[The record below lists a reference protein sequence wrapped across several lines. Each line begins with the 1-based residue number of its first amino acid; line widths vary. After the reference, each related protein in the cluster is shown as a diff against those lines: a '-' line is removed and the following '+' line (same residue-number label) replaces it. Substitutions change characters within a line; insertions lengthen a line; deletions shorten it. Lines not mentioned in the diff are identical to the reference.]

1 MTNILIVPLHLDA
14 LLLSTNKQVVEAT
27 SDFSKLPFFDGT
39 KDVNPDTANLS
50 ESILSK
56 EFENQNLTLKKGVHL
71 HWALPDG
78 LTKGVHNPDT
88 DTIEQVAV
96 PNRWL
101 VTRTLNGQTKQ
112 WIIESDYLH
121 PEGEENVYGA
131 VTYPIDISQQASA
144 VQPFRY
150 LGRQLPF
157 SSWQEDASAERL
169 SSLTAVG
176 YGEPTFAAFYPNCH
190 SVFGAYDSDFTSAE
204 DLAGAVYDV
213 LGWYSDSSSDPLY
226 QLMANADLQAEL
238 QSIVATGNTKEWS
251 EDKIEQAI
259 RQAIKQ
265 AIEDEFQ
272 WQTDAQQW
280 PIDFDIDN
288 DSVDISPAVLF
299 CYAQIE
305 FNPAET
311 IDNTTKNGDVSVS
324 LANTG
329 LEALSTYLANRI
341 VEEGTTNGESYDK
354 NTVEEQLE
362 AIQLL
367 KKIANK
373 SVDIGPKFREAFH
386 RNGFSTLQGG
396 SEWAITTKD
405 SSTSTT
411 TTASATQQS
420 QPEVTLPTDLATL
433 LSNLNQLQSAY
444 DQKSNE
450 ITQARQQ
457 LFSDWYKYMQAAYPP
472 EDSLSNY
479 PEVDSLRFYLQAQ
492 GITNL
497 DSDLDE
503 LSQLYGQLTGDDDSA
518 YTVLAA
524 ALEVFNQGTID
535 STVLSQLFNSSDNTL
550 NEKLSLTNSV
560 WVENTPFSD
569 HCLAFNNSS
578 DNSSAYLTAF
588 ASDTTTTA
596 KALSLWV
603 YIDSVQSDSAACLLY
618 IPAESDAVIAST
630 YVGSF
635 WSSIYVNGEL
645 LDPYVAK
652 SWHMIPKDQWVHLHL
667 QASKS
672 FSVADMVLMAAD
684 DSSSFLSGKLAGF
697 RLFSDTLT
705 SDEVLTDMNM
715 LGLHTYVLQ
724 QRPTDPYYSPKE
736 PVVLLQGGAIEASER
751 YGFDGRLNDDDLLEC
766 ENTVLED
773 PFNKLD
779 QLRINAVKFLGPQ
792 NGEEKIGFSEWATQP
807 WHPIMMEWKA
817 EFFPVSEG
825 NNLRDPDQHSFD
837 PNYITDNF
845 SLDESEVDFTPATS
859 ATTLVPPVR
868 AIYSG
873 RSILTSYAQIK
884 LKDEIKSLL
893 NGLQPSDCY
902 QVTTDISDEQKTLY
916 HEQFKAWWSDQW
928 PEQTTDQWPDQ
939 KKIIDEFNTNIEEF
953 RDWYESRPV
962 FDGTKTVIIKDYQS
976 YRQNDAN
983 YIALL
988 AYEHLVD
995 DNFIS
1000 QSLGGFNAAL
1010 LQHKQVMQLP
1020 IADPLGFSD
1029 YQSFS
1034 EQVKNYVGQESRIA
1048 PVALSNFS
1056 PIRCGSMSL
1065 LELRVIDSFG
1075 QVKTDINVEEFL
1087 TPEKLT
1093 PTGQFV
1099 AVDGRDRMYLPTR
1112 FVQPTRLNVSWLSAS
1127 NGEVEMNTH
1136 PATSPICG
1144 WLLPNHLDDSLMV
1157 YDHNGYVLGEI
1168 SSTAIWQSAPGN
1180 DVVVRIEDIE
1190 NSYLQQVVT
1199 KLCIV
1204 STDDSTTQNEK
1215 TDFTNDFI
1223 SAINASIETID
1234 PENYG
1239 QHQDLALLMGKPI
1252 AVVRAVVSLETQGD
1266 PSIDQSWHSF
1276 RKVLPNPLSNSRT
1289 SPDNQS
1295 RDNSNWDDVIIPVRI
1310 GEREQLGDGVLGYWL
1325 ETDAAELGDSFYTT
1339 LASSTISNQ
1348 TTEAIKYYEDDPLNL
1363 TLSLNDNTQS
1373 VTLLMDPKAKV
1384 HVTTAIVPRNVID
1397 IPPDQYTPALKTIEV
1412 SFLTAPILSP
1422 ANTLEVP
1429 LANEPGYQWSW
1440 LEKSNFLWKEIK
1452 TDGVVAKASFT
1463 DAFSNGTDIWQ
1474 ALKDYGWIR
1483 EISADT
1489 AAVVPQD
1496 QRTSDTLSSDLL
1508 KDIDAIKAILE
1519 QGHINPVQTQA
1530 NFKANAIIREGWL
1543 KLSNS

>member
-88 DTIEQVAV
+88 NTIKQVAV

-157 SSWQEDASAERL
+157 SGWQEDASAERL

-190 SVFGAYDSDFTSAE
+190 SVFGAYDSDFSSAE

-213 LGWYSDSSSDPLY
+213 LGWYSDTSSNPLH
-226 QLMANADLQAEL
+226 QLITDLQNT
-238 QSIVATGNTKEWS
+238 ATADGKTLS
-251 EDKIEQAI
+251 TEDIEQAI
-259 RQAIKQ
+259 A
-265 AIEDEFQ
+265 DEFQ
-272 WQTDAQQW
+272 WQTTLNSLDVA
-280 PIDFDIDN
+280 PTAI
-288 DSVDISPAVLF
+288 V

-311 IDNTTKNGDVSVS
+311 IDNTTKNGEVSVS

-341 VEEGTTNGESYDK
+341 VEEGATNGESYDK

-386 RNGFSTLQGG
+386 RNGFTTLQGG
-396 SEWAITTKD
+396 SEWAITTKG

-411 TTASATQQS
+411 TSASATKQS
-420 QPEVTLPTDLATL
+420 QPEVTLPTDLAAL

-497 DSDLDE
+497 DRDLDE

-535 STVLSQLFNSSDNTL
+535 STVLSQLFDSSDNTV
-550 NEKLSLTNSV
+550 NENLSLTNSV
-560 WVENTPFSD
+560 WVENTPFSKQ
-569 HCLAFNNSS
+569 CLAFNNSS

-588 ASDTTTTA
+588 GSDTTTTA

-645 LDPYVAK
+645 LDPYAAK

-705 SDEVLTDMNM
+705 RDEVLTDMNM
-715 LGLHTYVLQ
+715 LRLHTYVLQ
-724 QRPTDPYYSPKE
+724 QRPRDPYYSPKE

-766 ENTVLED
+766 ESIILEE
-773 PFNKLD
+773 PLNKLD
-779 QLRINAVKFLGPQ
+779 QLRENAVELLGPQ

-825 NNLRDPDQHSFD
+825 NNLQDQDQHSFD

-845 SLDESEVDFTPATS
+845 SLDENEVDFTPATS

-873 RSILTSYAQIK
+873 RSILTPYAQIK
-884 LKDEIKSLL
+884 LKEEIKSLL
-893 NGLQPSDCY
+893 NGLQRSDCY
-902 QVTTDISDEQKTLY
+902 QVTTDISDEQLAIY
-916 HEQFKAWWSDQW
+916 NEQFNAWFV
-928 PEQTTDQWPDQ
+928 Q
-939 KKIIDEFNTNIEEF
+939 KKTIDESTIDEFKSWYEF
-953 RDWYESRPV
+953 RPV
-962 FDGTKTVIIKDYQS
+962 YDGTELVEGDLLPTAHS
-976 YRQNDAN
+976 HRQNDPN

-995 DNFIS
+995 DNFTS

-1075 QVKTDINVEEFL
+1075 QVNTDINVEEFL

-1112 FVQPTRLNVSWLSAS
+1112 FVQPTRVNVSWLSAS

-1144 WLLPNHLDDSLMV
+1144 WLLPNHLDASIMV

-1168 SSTAIWQSAPGN
+1168 SSSAIWQSAPGN

-1190 NSYLQQVVT
+1190 NSYLQQVLT

-1215 TDFTNDFI
+1215 QAFTADFI

-1252 AVVRAVVSLETQGD
+1252 AVVRAVVSLETQGE
-1266 PSIDQSWHSF
+1266 PCIDHSWHSF
-1276 RKVLPNPLSNSRT
+1276 RKVLPNPLSNRRT

-1295 RDNSNWDDVIIPVRI
+1295 RDNSNWDDIRIPVRI

-1339 LASSTISNQ
+1339 LASGTLSNK
-1348 TTEAIKYYEDDPLNL
+1348 TTEAIKYYDDDPLNL

-1422 ANTLEVP
+1422 ANALELP
-1429 LANEPGYQWSW
+1429 LVNEPGYQWSW

-1452 TDGVVAKASFT
+1452 TDGLVTKASFT

-1489 AAVVPQD
+1489 AAVVPKD